1 MPALQIRDVP
11 EPIRDALADRARQAG
26 QSLNAFL
33 CDIVVREAKFAE
45 NARLIDEIDTWPKGA
60 AFTVDD
66 VTGAL
71 DEARAE

>member
-33 CDIVVREAKFAE
+33 RDIIVREAKFAE
-45 NARLIDEIDTWPKGA
+45 NARLIDEVEAWPSGA
-60 AFTVDD
+60 DFTVED
-66 VTGAL
+66 VTNAL
-71 DEARAE
+71 DETRAG